1 MRAYFLGNFYLSS
14 IQQGIQAAHCMV
26 ELFTKYPAPND
37 DFESEESKEI
47 CTVLWDWAQ
56 DHKTMIL
63 LNGGNSTELYGIR
76 YHFEQEENPYPFAM
90 FEESVDAL
98 SGAVTCVGIILP
110 EKIYTAA
117 EEIRNDIGYHRLSI
131 WERELCEIRNSC
143 GLAR

>member
-1 MRAYFLGNFYLSS
+1 MRAYLFGNLYLSS
-14 IQQGIQAAHCMV
+14 IQQGIQALHCTTEMF
-26 ELFTKYPAPND
+26 LKYLPHT
-37 DFESEESKEI
+37 EEAGP
-47 CTVLWDWAQ
+47 LYDWALNY
-56 DHKTMIL
+56 KTTIL
-63 LNGGNSTELYGIR
+63 LNGGNSTELYSIR

-131 WERELCEIRNSC
+131 WERELCEILNSC